1 MSLKTGK
8 RVVVLGTG
16 GTIAGLAAT
25 ADDNVGYTAGQV
37 GIDQLLRSLP
47 GLAGHPLPLV
57 AEQVAQIDSKD
68 MSFALWQLL
77 AQRCL
82 HWLALADVSGIV
94 VTHGTDTLEET
105 AFFLHTVLG
114 RLGHR
119 AKPVV
124 LTGAMRPASSMA
136 PDGPQNLLDSLKVV
150 THPHASG
157 VMVVFAGTV
166 YGAVDVQKVHPYRL
180 DAFDSGDA
188 GPLGYV
194 EEGKVRLVRHWD
206 GGTRLSGSGIGR
218 ITRRRRPAT
227 VLPLDSVWPRV
238 EIVMNYAGASA
249 FVVDGLIAHGAALGQ
264 PVQGIVVAA
273 TGNGTLH
280 HDLEVALLRAQA
292 QGVKVVR
299 ATRCSKGRVLA
310 QAGDALLDS
319 QGLSPVKARIALMLD
334 LMGSR

>member
-1 MSLKTGK
+1 MPSKTGK

-16 GTIAGLAAT
+16 GTIAGTAAT

-37 GIDQLLRSLP
+37 GIEQLLESLP
-47 GLAGHPLPLV
+47 ALSGRPFPLV
-57 AEQVAQIDSKD
+57 TEQVAQIDSKD
-68 MSFALWQLL
+68 MRFAVWQLL

-105 AFFLHTVLG
+105 AFFLHSVLPC
-114 RLGHR
+114 LGYG

-124 LTGAMRPASSMA
+124 LTGAMRPASSIA

-150 THPHASG
+150 THPDASG
-157 VMVVFAGTV
+157 VMVVFAGAL
-166 YGAVDVQKVHPYRL
+166 YSALDVQKVHPYRL
-180 DAFDSGDA
+180 NAFDGGDA

-194 EEGKVRLVRHWD
+194 EEGRVRLVRHWD
-206 GGTRLSGSGIGR
+206 SDRTFSGSGSGG
-218 ITRRRRPAT
+218 ITRPPLPAT

-238 EIVMNYAGASA
+238 EIVMNYAGVGP
-249 FVVDGLIAHGAALGQ
+249 FVVDSLLAHGAASGE
-264 PVQGIVVAA
+264 PVRGIVVAA

-280 HDLEVALLRAQA
+280 QDLEVALLRAQA

-299 ATRCSKGRVLA
+299 ATRCSRGRVLA
-310 QAGDALLDS
+310 QAGDALPDS

-334 LMGSR
+334 LMGLR